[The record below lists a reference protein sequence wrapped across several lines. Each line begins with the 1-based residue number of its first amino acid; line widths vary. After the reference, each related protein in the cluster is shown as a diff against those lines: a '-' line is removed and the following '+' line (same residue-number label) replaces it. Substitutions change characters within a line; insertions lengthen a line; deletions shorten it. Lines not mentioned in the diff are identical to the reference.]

1 MSAHPLPSGYSS
13 ELPPTLAGLG
23 AQPLRVVAR
32 HADPDAL
39 ALAKQAAD
47 RRAAASARPV
57 PRGTTRDDPDRR
69 KPCDLWRPVA
79 GQTVLFDL
87 NAPTQLALFGD
98 DMPVDVL
105 AEGEL

>member
-57 PRGTTRDDPDRR
+57 PRGTSHDPGRH
-69 KPCDLWRPVA
+69 RPSGLHAPIDGQLGLFSDPA
-79 GQTVLFDL
+79 G
-87 NAPTQLALFGD
+87 PTQLALFGEAV
-98 DMPVDVL
+98 P
-105 AEGEL
+105 ANEGEL

>member
-57 PRGTTRDDPDRR
+57 PRGTTWGRPDRR
-69 KPCDLWRPVA
+69 KPRDMWKPVD
-79 GQTVLFDL
+79 GQGALFEP
-87 NAPTQLALFGD
+87 AVPMQLALFGGAV
-98 DMPVDVL
+98 P
-105 AEGEL
+105 ANEEEL